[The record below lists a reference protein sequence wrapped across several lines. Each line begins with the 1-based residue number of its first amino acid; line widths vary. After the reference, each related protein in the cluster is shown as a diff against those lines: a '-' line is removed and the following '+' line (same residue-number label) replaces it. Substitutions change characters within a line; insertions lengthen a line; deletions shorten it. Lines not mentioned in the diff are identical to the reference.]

1 MARIKFS
8 SIGIT
13 NIVGKAGGSVYSTN
27 KGGAYFKNFVKPS
40 NPKTMAQQTVRAI
53 FGAIA
58 AGWRLLDDSQR
69 KSWAEASANFPYKD
83 VFGDSKQL
91 SGAGLHQQ
99 LNGNLSAAGLD
110 LITDAPPVM
119 GVSSVLDVT
128 ANAYSVGDRE
138 WDLKLALNAEMPVD
152 GGFIVEATVKV
163 SNGISNYSGRYRS
176 IFTGALATSA
186 TAIIVTPGDLG
197 AAYKNAFGEPT
208 LGANIG
214 YRVRVVNKNGET
226 SPWFYS
232 RMGIVA

>member
-40 NPKTMAQQTVRAI
+40 NPKTMAQQSVRAL

-58 AGWRLLDDSQR
+58 AAWRLLDDSQR
-69 KSWAEASANFPYKD
+69 KSWDGASSNFPYKD
-83 VFGDSKQL
+83 VFGDSKKL

-99 LNGNLSAAGLD
+99 LNGNLSAAGLA
-110 LITDAPPVM
+110 LISDAPPVE
-119 GVSSVLDVT
+119 GVSSILD
-128 ANAYSVGDRE
+128 AINNEY
-138 WDLKLALNAEMPVD
+138 DLATNDWLLQLPLNAEMPVA
-152 GGFIVEATVKV
+152 GGFIVEATAKV

-176 IFTGALATSA
+176 IFTGALTASA
-186 TAIIVTPGDLG
+186 TQISPTPADLG
-197 AAYKNAFGEPT
+197 QAYKAAFGEPT

-214 YRVRVVNKNGET
+214 VRVRVVNKNGET
-226 SPWFYS
+226 SPWFYT
-232 RMGIVA
+232 RMGIKA

>member
-40 NPKTMAQQTVRAI
+40 NPKTIAQQSVRAL

-58 AGWRLLDDSQR
+58 AAWRLLTDAQR
-69 KSWAEASANFPYKD
+69 KGWDKASLDFPYID
-83 VFGDSKQL
+83 VFGDTKHL
-91 SGAGLHQQ
+91 SGAGLHQK

-110 LITDAPPVM
+110 MIANAPGVV
-119 GVSSVLDVT
+119 GVSSVLDAT
-128 ANAYSVGDRE
+128 TNAFSIAASTWGFE
-138 WDLKLALNAEMPVD
+138 LALNAAMPID
-152 GGFIVEATVKV
+152 GGFIVEATSKV

-176 IFTGALATSA
+176 IFTGKISVADNKIEPVAAT
-186 TAIIVTPGDLG
+186 LG
-197 AAYKNAFGEPT
+197 AAYAAAFGAPT

-214 YRVRVVNKNGET
+214 VRVRVVNENGET
-226 SPWFYS
+226 SPWFYT